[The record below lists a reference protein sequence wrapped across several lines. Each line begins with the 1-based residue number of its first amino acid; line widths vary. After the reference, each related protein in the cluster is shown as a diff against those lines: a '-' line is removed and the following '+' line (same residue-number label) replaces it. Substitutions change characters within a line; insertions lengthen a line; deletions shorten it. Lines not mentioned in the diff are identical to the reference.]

1 MYFGNCMHATTF
13 FVCSCSPPTEYLHGA
28 GVAQLTCGRTSSQSA
43 LLFKHTESASSERI
57 KATRETMSKRGLSV
71 AEKRAKMLDWFHESQ
86 SFFQLKD
93 VERLCSAEKGRSGL
107 RKLRDSA
114 D

>member
-1 MYFGNCMHATTF
+1 
-13 FVCSCSPPTEYLHGA
+13 
-28 GVAQLTCGRTSSQSA
+28 
-43 LLFKHTESASSERI
+43 
-57 KATRETMSKRGLSV
+57 MSKRGLSV